1 MYIHIMTHPDWV
13 LKHKK
18 KGTLIMKR
26 DDRYYL
32 YRVSSHW
39 NKEKKRSQLRTDE
52 YLGRITPDGLVEPK
66 PKSILKRYS
75 QVTVKEYGSS
85 FLINHVSHDI
95 LSELKNRLPE
105 WKEIFAFACMRLQH
119 QSPMKNVEFH
129 YLTSY
134 MSEMLG
140 DAHVSPD
147 SLGPML
153 RRIAMNRSS
162 ISGFMKAL
170 MKDDRYLA
178 VDLTHVL
185 SMSEGIISAT
195 LGHNSM
201 DEFLPQVQLLFLF
214 SLDH

>member
-1 MYIHIMTHPDWV
+1 MTHPDWV

-32 YRVSSHW
+32 YRVSSHR

-66 PKSILKRYS
+66 AKSILKRYS
-75 QVTVKEYGSS
+75 QATVKEYGFS
-85 FLINHVSHDI
+85 FLINHISRDI
-95 LSELKNRLPE
+95 LDELKKRLPE
-105 WKEIFAFACMRLQH
+105 WKEIFAFASMRLLH

-129 YLTSY
+129 YITSY

-153 RRIAMNRSS
+153 RRIGMDRLEIPIMQKSRS
-162 ISGFMKAL
+162 
-170 MKDDRYLA
+170 
-178 VDLTHVL
+178 
-185 SMSEGIISAT
+185 
-195 LGHNSM
+195 
-201 DEFLPQVQLLFLF
+201 
-214 SLDH
+214 